1 MRTHGKHWP
10 PINLPSSLPLHQ
22 SCWRAAQEASCCSYN
37 IINLLA
43 KLTEQMA
50 SSLNFLSFSLLHSIL
65 NFQTERT
72 IQCTERMAPWTADAV
87 PARHGQTMSARNEHW
102 SFGVAIIRRLKCVH
116 WIREANQFV
125 SAGCIISLFLVT
137 DMKRS
142 MSLQKTGGARSLELL
157 SL

>member
-1 MRTHGKHWP
+1 MANTDPLSISPARYHY
-10 PINLPSSLPLHQ
+10 INLAEEQHKKRLVARIILLICSLNWLNKWPAVWTFFRFLFFTLSLTSKLNGLSNAPNEWRPERQTLSLPD
-22 SCWRAAQEASCCSYN
+22 
-37 IINLLA
+37 
-43 KLTEQMA
+43 T
-50 SSLNFLSFSLLHSIL
+50 
-65 NFQTERT
+65 
-72 IQCTERMAPWTADAV
+72 V
-87 PARHGQTMSARNEHW
+87 GQTMSARNEHW